1 MRLTVTK
8 HLSFGCF
15 IFLLLL
21 MGACKK
27 DKNSLVTPPANLI
40 YKPDTTIVLKGVA
53 DTSVT
58 PYIDWNGRKGTF
70 SFAGVVTPGISID
83 ENTGKISWTS
93 SLAIGT
99 YILPVVASNN
109 ALTADTVFYTL
120 TVSGKI
126 ITIAGSTQGFGGD
139 GNYAVNALLSLPYDV
154 TTDAKGNIYIADGGN
169 NRIRKI
175 TPDGIIS
182 TLAGDGSRTFG
193 GDGGPAL
200 QAKLCGP
207 TGIITDEQGIFY
219 ITDFGNNRI
228 RKVDAN
234 GIITT
239 IAGSSNSVLPSLGDE
254 GPATQASLYLL
265 GGKTALDA
273 QGSLYIPDYGNNR
286 VRKVTPDG
294 IIHTI
299 TGTGRWG
306 SIPDGTDALQASI
319 GGPCGLYW
327 DAAGNNL
334 YIASN
339 LASVIY
345 RLNAGNIYGVAGATA
360 VWGQSGNMGDG
371 ALALKAVLNRPTNV
385 VADKEGNLFIAD
397 FQNNKIRRIDTK
409 GIISTVAGN
418 GLAGTSGDGGPA
430 AAARLSL
437 PYGLAVDANGDLYIA
452 DTYNNRIRKVI
463 LH

>member
-1 MRLTVTK
+1 
-8 HLSFGCF
+8 
-15 IFLLLL
+15 
-21 MGACKK
+21 
-27 DKNSLVTPPANLI
+27 
-40 YKPDTTIVLKGVA
+40 
-53 DTSVT
+53 
-58 PYIDWNGRKGTF
+58 
-70 SFAGVVTPGISID
+70 
-83 ENTGKISWTS
+83 
-93 SLAIGT
+93 
-99 YILPVVASNN
+99 
-109 ALTADTVFYTL
+109 
-120 TVSGKI
+120 
-126 ITIAGSTQGFGGD
+126 
-139 GNYAVNALLSLPYDV
+139 
-154 TTDAKGNIYIADGGN
+154 
-169 NRIRKI
+169 
-175 TPDGIIS
+175 
-182 TLAGDGSRTFG
+182 
-193 GDGGPAL
+193 
-200 QAKLCGP
+200 
-207 TGIITDEQGIFY
+207 
-219 ITDFGNNRI
+219 
-228 RKVDAN
+228 
-234 GIITT
+234 
-239 IAGSSNSVLPSLGDE
+239 LPSLGDE